1 MSNYEKL
8 EKLQELKM
16 NGSITE
22 QEFEIEKNKILY
34 KEYNVKKTKSIDI
47 ASFILGIC
55 ALIFGII
62 PVFGLVFSIV
72 SLVVSLIGS
81 KKLKEENRQSGLV
94 MAGIIMSIVGLIL
107 GLTSFLIVMIA
118 VGIVLIQSATE
129 AILL

>member
-34 KEYNVKKTKSIDI
+34 KEYNEKKTKSIDI

-55 ALIFGII
+55 AFIFGII

-94 MAGIIMSIVGLIL
+94 MAGLIMSIVGLIL
-107 GLTSFLIVMIA
+107 GLTSFLIVMIT